1 MSDPLQPRSR
11 SRARGC
17 GFGCG
22 GFFFVLIVGIALS
35 LFNLAIGVGL
45 SFRVPFTASN
55 FTVAGSIGE
64 KAKVAQA
71 LPGYT
76 RGRLAGNQNF
86 INQTQTL
93 TIGPAEGAAVVILGK
108 QDGAPPIDLH
118 LVAQ

>member
-1 MSDPLQPRSR
+1 MSSPPPARTR

-35 LFNLAIGVGL
+35 LFNLAIGLGL

-55 FTVAGSIGE
+55 FTIAGSIGE
-64 KAKVAQA
+64 KAKVAEA
-71 LPGYT
+71 LPAYT

-93 TIGPAEGAAVVILGK
+93 TIGPAEGAAVIILGQ
-108 QDGAPPIDLH
+108 QDGAPPVDLH